1 MKHRYDLCGLSTL
14 GVFTLAAP
22 SFFHGLYPKQLI
34 NNPVKYESITR
45 LTLQYTDMFLRD
57 ESPTVV
63 PTRLERY
70 IAKSFATLL
79 EMHSRSY
86 DVRNGGSVGRAREG
100 CPPPLFCQ
108 KKKNRRNQKSRQG
121 KRKKRDTHTPPPPSS
136 RETKVSSVNDFGA
149 NVFNLPKHSK
159 KDMAVCRLS
168 LHLGSSE
175 SRKTLE
181 QKFIFQIGTLNPNGT
196 NERYLF
202 H

>member
-86 DVRNGGSVGRAREG
+86 DVRNGGSVGRARG
-100 CPPPLFCQ
+100 GRHPPPPLFCQ

-121 KRKKRDTHTPPPPSS
+121 KRKKRDTPPPPLL
-136 RETKVSSVNDFGA
+136 G
-149 NVFNLPKHSK
+149 
-159 KDMAVCRLS
+159 RLKC
-168 LHLGSSE
+168 LV
-175 SRKTLE
+175 
-181 QKFIFQIGTLNPNGT
+181 
-196 NERYLF
+196 
-202 H
+202 

>member
-86 DVRNGGSVGRAREG
+86 DVRNGGSVGRARGGPPPPPYFVKKKKESQKSEKPARKAKKTG
-100 CPPPLFCQ
+100 HTHPPPPPLL
-108 KKKNRRNQKSRQG
+108 G
-121 KRKKRDTHTPPPPSS
+121 
-136 RETKVSSVNDFGA
+136 
-149 NVFNLPKHSK
+149 
-159 KDMAVCRLS
+159 RLKC
-168 LHLGSSE
+168 LV
-175 SRKTLE
+175 
-181 QKFIFQIGTLNPNGT
+181 
-196 NERYLF
+196 
-202 H
+202 

>member
-1 MKHRYDLCGLSTL
+1 M
-14 GVFTLAAP
+14 AAP

-34 NNPVKYESITR
+34 NNPIKYESISR

-57 ESPTVV
+57 ESPTVAT
-63 PTRLERY
+63 TRLERY

-86 DVRNGGSVGRAREG
+86 DVRNGGSVGGARG
-100 CPPPLFCQ
+100 GRPPLILLK

-121 KRKKRDTHTPPPPSS
+121 KRKKQDPPSS

-196 NERYLF
+196 NERFSF

>member
-86 DVRNGGSVGRAREG
+86 DVRNGGSVGRARG
-100 CPPPLFCQ
+100 
-108 KKKNRRNQKSRQG
+108 G
-121 KRKKRDTHTPPPPSS
+121 HPPPPSS

>member
-86 DVRNGGSVGRAREG
+86 DVRNGGSVGRARG
-100 CPPPLFCQ
+100 GRPPPLFCQ

-121 KRKKRDTHTPPPPSS
+121 KRKKRDTHTPPPPLL
-136 RETKVSSVNDFGA
+136 G
-149 NVFNLPKHSK
+149 
-159 KDMAVCRLS
+159 RLKC
-168 LHLGSSE
+168 LV
-175 SRKTLE
+175 
-181 QKFIFQIGTLNPNGT
+181 
-196 NERYLF
+196 
-202 H
+202 

>member
-1 MKHRYDLCGLSTL
+1 MSAMADLWEEPG
-14 GVFTLAAP
+14 G
-22 SFFHGLYPKQLI
+22 
-34 NNPVKYESITR
+34 
-45 LTLQYTDMFLRD
+45 
-57 ESPTVV
+57 
-63 PTRLERY
+63 
-70 IAKSFATLL
+70 AT
-79 EMHSRSY
+79 
-86 DVRNGGSVGRAREG
+86 
-100 CPPPLFCQ
+100 PPPLFCQ
-108 KKKNRRNQKSRQG
+108 KKKESQKSE
-121 KRKKRDTHTPPPPSS
+121 KPARKAKKTGHTHPPSPPS

-175 SRKTLE
+175 SCKTLE

>member
-79 EMHSRSY
+79 EMQSRSY
-86 DVRNGGSVGRAREG
+86 DVCNGGSVGRARG
-100 CPPPLFCQ
+100 GRPPPPYFV
-108 KKKNRRNQKSRQG
+108 KKKRIAEIRKAG
-121 KRKKRDTHTPPPPSS
+121 KESEKNGTHPPPSS

-168 LHLGSSE
+168 LHLGSSA

-181 QKFIFQIGTLNPNGT
+181 QKFIFQIGILNPNGT
-196 NERYLF
+196 NECYLF

>member
-1 MKHRYDLCGLSTL
+1 M
-14 GVFTLAAP
+14 AAP

-86 DVRNGGSVGRAREG
+86 DVRNGGSVGRARGGRPPPLILSKKKESQKSEKPARKAKKTG
-100 CPPPLFCQ
+100 HTPPPLF
-108 KKKNRRNQKSRQG
+108 
-121 KRKKRDTHTPPPPSS
+121 
-136 RETKVSSVNDFGA
+136 
-149 NVFNLPKHSK
+149 
-159 KDMAVCRLS
+159 
-168 LHLGSSE
+168 
-175 SRKTLE
+175 
-181 QKFIFQIGTLNPNGT
+181 
-196 NERYLF
+196 
-202 H
+202 

>member
-86 DVRNGGSVGRAREG
+86 DVRNGGSVGRARG
-100 CPPPLFCQ
+100 AAPPPYFV
-108 KKKNRRNQKSRQG
+108 KKKESQTSEKPA
-121 KRKKRDTHTPPPPSS
+121 RKAKKTGHTPPPSS
-136 RETKVSSVNDFGA
+136 RETKVSSVIDFGG

-168 LHLGSSE
+168 LHLGISE

-181 QKFIFQIGTLNPNGT
+181 QKIIFQIGTLNPNGT

>member
-1 MKHRYDLCGLSTL
+1 M
-14 GVFTLAAP
+14 AAP

-86 DVRNGGSVGRAREG
+86 DVRNGGSVGRARG
-100 CPPPLFCQ
+100 GRPPPLILL
-108 KKKNRRNQKSRQG
+108 
-121 KRKKRDTHTPPPPSS
+121 KKRIAEIRKAGKASEKKREPPPPPLL
-136 RETKVSSVNDFGA
+136 G
-149 NVFNLPKHSK
+149 
-159 KDMAVCRLS
+159 RLKC
-168 LHLGSSE
+168 LM
-175 SRKTLE
+175 
-181 QKFIFQIGTLNPNGT
+181 
-196 NERYLF
+196 
-202 H
+202 

>member
-1 MKHRYDLCGLSTL
+1 MSAMADLWEEPG
-14 GVFTLAAP
+14 G
-22 SFFHGLYPKQLI
+22 
-34 NNPVKYESITR
+34 
-45 LTLQYTDMFLRD
+45 
-57 ESPTVV
+57 
-63 PTRLERY
+63 
-70 IAKSFATLL
+70 AT
-79 EMHSRSY
+79 
-86 DVRNGGSVGRAREG
+86 
-100 CPPPLFCQ
+100 PPPLFCQ
-108 KKKNRRNQKSRQG
+108 KKKESQKSE
-121 KRKKRDTHTPPPPSS
+121 KPARKAKKTGHTPPPPSS

-175 SRKTLE
+175 SCKTLE

>member
-1 MKHRYDLCGLSTL
+1 MSAMADLWEEPG
-14 GVFTLAAP
+14 GAAP
-22 SFFHGLYPKQLI
+22 
-34 NNPVKYESITR
+34 
-45 LTLQYTDMFLRD
+45 
-57 ESPTVV
+57 
-63 PTRLERY
+63 
-70 IAKSFATLL
+70 
-79 EMHSRSY
+79 
-86 DVRNGGSVGRAREG
+86 
-100 CPPPLFCQ
+100 PPPYFV
-108 KKKNRRNQKSRQG
+108 KKKRIAEIRKAG
-121 KRKKRDTHTPPPPSS
+121 KESEKNGTHTPPPPSS

>member
-86 DVRNGGSVGRAREG
+86 DVRNGGSVGRARG
-100 CPPPLFCQ
+100 AAPPPLILS

-121 KRKKRDTHTPPPPSS
+121 KRKKRDTPPPPPPSS
-136 RETKVSSVNDFGA
+136 SETKVSSVIYFGG

-159 KDMAVCRLS
+159 KYMAVCRLS
-168 LHLGSSE
+168 LHLGISE

>member
-86 DVRNGGSVGRAREG
+86 DVRNGGSVGRARG
-100 CPPPLFCQ
+100 GRPPPLFCQ
-108 KKKNRRNQKSRQG
+108 KKKNRSNQKSRQG
-121 KRKKRDTHTPPPPSS
+121 KRKKRDTHTLPPPSS

-149 NVFNLPKHSK
+149 NVFNLPKH
-159 KDMAVCRLS
+159 
-168 LHLGSSE
+168 
-175 SRKTLE
+175 
-181 QKFIFQIGTLNPNGT
+181 
-196 NERYLF
+196 
-202 H
+202 

>member
-1 MKHRYDLCGLSTL
+1 M
-14 GVFTLAAP
+14 AAP

-86 DVRNGGSVGRAREG
+86 DVRNGGSVGRARG
-100 CPPPLFCQ
+100 GHPPPPYFV
-108 KKKNRRNQKSRQG
+108 KKKRIAEIRKAG
-121 KRKKRDTHTPPPPSS
+121 KESEKNGTHTPPPP
-136 RETKVSSVNDFGA
+136 
-149 NVFNLPKHSK
+149 
-159 KDMAVCRLS
+159 
-168 LHLGSSE
+168 
-175 SRKTLE
+175 
-181 QKFIFQIGTLNPNGT
+181 
-196 NERYLF
+196 LF
-202 H
+202 

>member
-34 NNPVKYESITR
+34 NNPIKYESITR
-45 LTLQYTDMFLRD
+45 LTLQYTDIFLRD
-57 ESPTVV
+57 ESPTAA
-63 PTRLERY
+63 TTGLERY

-86 DVRNGGSVGRAREG
+86 DVRNGGSVGRARG
-100 CPPPLFCQ
+100 AAPPPPYFV
-108 KKKNRRNQKSRQG
+108 KKKESQKSE
-121 KRKKRDTHTPPPPSS
+121 KPARKAKKTGHTPPPPPSS
-136 RETKVSSVNDFGA
+136 SETKVSSVIYFGG

-159 KDMAVCRLS
+159 KYMAVCRLS
-168 LHLGSSE
+168 LHLGISE

>member
-1 MKHRYDLCGLSTL
+1 M
-14 GVFTLAAP
+14 AAP

-86 DVRNGGSVGRAREG
+86 DVRNGGSVGGARGAAPPPFILLKKKESQKSEKPARQAKKTG
-100 CPPPLFCQ
+100 PPPLL
-108 KKKNRRNQKSRQG
+108 G
-121 KRKKRDTHTPPPPSS
+121 
-136 RETKVSSVNDFGA
+136 
-149 NVFNLPKHSK
+149 
-159 KDMAVCRLS
+159 RLKC
-168 LHLGSSE
+168 LV
-175 SRKTLE
+175 
-181 QKFIFQIGTLNPNGT
+181 
-196 NERYLF
+196 
-202 H
+202 

>member
-1 MKHRYDLCGLSTL
+1 MSAMADLWEEPG
-14 GVFTLAAP
+14 G
-22 SFFHGLYPKQLI
+22 
-34 NNPVKYESITR
+34 
-45 LTLQYTDMFLRD
+45 
-57 ESPTVV
+57 
-63 PTRLERY
+63 
-70 IAKSFATLL
+70 AT
-79 EMHSRSY
+79 
-86 DVRNGGSVGRAREG
+86 
-100 CPPPLFCQ
+100 PPPLILS
-108 KKKNRRNQKSRQG
+108 KKKESQKSE
-121 KRKKRDTHTPPPPSS
+121 KPARKAKKTGHTHPSPPSS

-168 LHLGSSE
+168 LHLGISE

>member
-1 MKHRYDLCGLSTL
+1 M
-14 GVFTLAAP
+14 
-22 SFFHGLYPKQLI
+22 
-34 NNPVKYESITR
+34 
-45 LTLQYTDMFLRD
+45 
-57 ESPTVV
+57 
-63 PTRLERY
+63 
-70 IAKSFATLL
+70 
-79 EMHSRSY
+79 
-86 DVRNGGSVGRAREG
+86 
-100 CPPPLFCQ
+100 
-108 KKKNRRNQKSRQG
+108 
-121 KRKKRDTHTPPPPSS
+121 
-136 RETKVSSVNDFGA
+136 SSVNDFGA

>member
-45 LTLQYTDMFLRD
+45 LTLQYTDMFLGD

-86 DVRNGGSVGRAREG
+86 DVRNGGSVGRARG
-100 CPPPLFCQ
+100 GPPPPPYFVK
-108 KKKNRRNQKSRQG
+108 KKKNRRNKKSRQG
-121 KRKKRDTHTPPPPSS
+121 KRKKRDTHTPPPPPPLL
-136 RETKVSSVNDFGA
+136 G
-149 NVFNLPKHSK
+149 
-159 KDMAVCRLS
+159 RLKC
-168 LHLGSSE
+168 LV
-175 SRKTLE
+175 
-181 QKFIFQIGTLNPNGT
+181 
-196 NERYLF
+196 
-202 H
+202 